1 MGLSAEDRDW
11 LTGQFDRVHERVNKT
26 QSDAAHNKQELID
39 RINATRQATVDDV
52 KAHEEKHHDP
62 MKRIGFLGGVVT
74 VILGLWEV
82 LKLAVAA
89 VKKGQG

>member
-1 MGLSAEDRDW
+1 MALSAEDRDW

-39 RINATRQATVDDV
+39 RINASRDAATAEV
-52 KAHEEKHHDP
+52 KAHEDKHHDP

-82 LKLAVAA
+82 LKIGVAA
-89 VKKGQG
+89 LKRGPG